1 MRGSGGGPAAGGSGG
16 DPSVVRV
23 GGPADAASAATLH
36 ARLITD
42 GFLSSLGPRFLGRL
56 YGRIVRSD
64 GSFLLIAESGGTAV
78 GFIAGSVATGRLY
91 RSFLRRDGV
100 GAFLSAPLRLVT
112 ALPRVLETLR
122 HGRDDGGASG
132 SRLGSG
138 NGRDGGGELLAVA
151 VDPEWRGRHVGRHLV
166 EGFLRELENRGV
178 RCAHVV
184 VGAGNEAAIAMYR
197 RSGFTPARTF
207 EMHRGTRSLVM
218 EADVPV
224 RPVPSRRPGS

>member
-1 MRGSGGGPAAGGSGG
+1 MRGSGGGPAAGGPGG

-36 ARLITD
+36 TRLISD

-64 GSFLLIAESGGTAV
+64 ESFLLIAEAGGTAV

-100 GAFLSAPLRLVT
+100 AAFLSAPLRLVT

-122 HGRDDGGASG
+122 HGRDDGGA
-132 SRLGSG
+132 
-138 NGRDGGGELLAVA
+138 GGGELLAVA
-151 VDPEWRGRHVGRHLV
+151 VDPEWRGRHVGRQLV
-166 EGFLRELENRGV
+166 EGFLRELEDRGV
-178 RCAHVV
+178 RGAHVV
-184 VGAGNEAAIAMYR
+184 VGADNEAAIAMYR
-197 RSGFTPARTF
+197 RSGFAPTRTF
-207 EMHRGTRSLVM
+207 EMHPGTRSLVM
-218 EADVPV
+218 ETDVPV
-224 RPVPSRRPGS
+224 RAVPSRRPGS

>member
-1 MRGSGGGPAAGGSGG
+1 MRGCGGGPAAGGPGG

-36 ARLITD
+36 ARLISD

-64 GSFLLIAESGGTAV
+64 RSFLLIAESRGTAV

-91 RSFLRRDGV
+91 RSFLLRDGV
-100 GAFLSAPLRLVT
+100 AAFLSAPLRLAT

-122 HGRDDGGASG
+122 HGRDGGAG
-132 SRLGSG
+132 GSG
-138 NGRDGGGELLAVA
+138 NDSDGGGELLAVA
-151 VDPEWRGRHVGRHLV
+151 VDPEWRGRYVGRQLV
-166 EGFLRELENRGV
+166 EEFLRELEDRGV
-178 RCAHVV
+178 RSAHVV
-184 VGAGNEAAIAMYR
+184 VGADNEAAIAMYR

-207 EMHRGTRSLVM
+207 EMHRGTRSVVM
-218 EADVPV
+218 ETDVPV
-224 RPVPSRRPGS
+224 RAVPSREPGP